1 MWKLWIASCYSHCSL
16 WHQVPGCPHDVM
28 DKLLNLTDKLRSSKD
43 PTVRWCYLVF
53 NLLGFSPS
61 HYTETTYERVRANFW
76 TDEFFI
82 CATRLI
88 ATVQILLLY
97 CLHEPVQIFAT
108 VSIRMNF
115 FLPKVRNCNPGQNIL
130 GLLRK
135 LGAKTLLTKELIF
148 FLLKKLGNVVIR
160 AYFYCPP
167 LSQAV
172 LIVWK
177 QNLII

>member
-1 MWKLWIASCYSHCSL
+1 MNSVVLLSLFSVTSGSRLSPWCHGQATKPYRQVTIVQRSHGTL
-16 WHQVPGCPHDVM
+16 M
-28 DKLLNLTDKLRSSKD
+28 
-43 PTVRWCYLVF
+43 
-53 NLLGFSPS
+53 LLGIQSFGFLSSTLHWDHVWTGPGQFLNGRIF
-61 HYTETTYERVRANFW
+61 YLCNPFNRNRANSVTVLF
-76 TDEFFI
+76 
-82 CATRLI
+82 TR
-88 ATVQILLLY
+88 ARTNFCHRQHY
-97 CLHEPVQIFAT
+97 NE
-108 VSIRMNF
+108 F

-148 FLLKKLGNVVIR
+148 FLLKKLGSVVIR